1 MRAHPLIVWLPEPDR
16 ALSPNA
22 RVFWARRHRAASA
35 ASMVACVLMRGAL
48 RRWRAVGVRM
58 SGYRIVLYPR
68 SARRRDVDNCV
79 ASCKAYL
86 DGCARALC
94 QDDCEWRLFGACV
107 RRSERRRGVV
117 AIVFYPCK
125 EVAHG

>member
-58 SGYRIVLYPR
+58 SGYRIVVYPR
-68 SARRRDVDNCV
+68 FAGRRDVDNCV

-86 DGCARALC
+86 DGCARALQ
-94 QDDCEWRLFGACV
+94 QDDCEWQIYGACV

-117 AIVFYPCK
+117 AIVFYPCR
-125 EVAHG
+125 EG